1 MTAIAAFTAL
11 KAPIIAALATA
22 LPALRSALLALPLLL
37 VTLACLPALAV
48 LPLPAGRHPAR
59 DRARTPTDPLDKDVD
74 QRSPDPDGLRAG
86 GLMELS
92 ITY

>member
-48 LPLPAGRHPAR
+48 LPFL
-59 DRARTPTDPLDKDVD
+59 
-74 QRSPDPDGLRAG
+74 PDGTRRAT
-86 GLMELS
+86 ELVRQL
-92 ITY
+92 IRWTKTLTNVA